1 MKNAYV
7 LLLMV
12 FLMVSCSKASNNKDD
27 EKTLDNFLQS
37 SFSGSADEKSLNNYM
52 SKLSQM
58 TFDSV
63 SSLDAASHMINASFL
78 SYKESGLV
86 QTFEVEKN
94 AIFIDMKV
102 WSILTDKEKKEFAY
116 CSALY
121 CGLHRNITLYWVV
134 IKDFSNQIPVAKYV
148 HNRSFVE
155 I

>member
-102 WSILTDKEKKEFAY
+102 
-116 CSALY
+116 
-121 CGLHRNITLYWVV
+121 
-134 IKDFSNQIPVAKYV
+134 
-148 HNRSFVE
+148 
-155 I
+155 